1 MVCSIQFSEIYAHK
15 EETIMAQRMKT
26 TLCVLALALALLAAY
41 MQECSWTGEPVRS
54 QHPIPST
61 LMIYSLS

>member
-1 MVCSIQFSEIYAHK
+1 
-15 EETIMAQRMKT
+15 MAQRMKT
-26 TLCVLALALALLAAY
+26 TLCALALALALLAAY